1 MWVGLATLSVVSIL
15 LLNFASEIVP
25 GKGFDS
31 TGSFM
36 ILGLFALAMMRWLRV
51 PTNSYFAMPVFG
63 WRFLLA
69 LILMVNLIIVQVRAE
84 PFSELDVQ
92 GWLRGGLFL
101 ISVAVAE
108 EIFSRGVVFG
118 VLLRHSLAVAVIGSS
133 LIFGLMHINGYIGE
147 YFDPWR
153 AYWHI
158 ASAAAFG
165 IFACALMVVTRSIW
179 MPIILHTVSNTGL
192 LFRDLEEVIE
202 VRSKPVSVD
211 FWDGLTYPLMPV
223 ATFVIPAIALL
234 WINAGMPLHPV
245 VQRQAIKWKLMEPV
259 AQEELPVKEG

>member
-1 MWVGLATLSVVSIL
+1 MWVGLAALSLTSIL

-36 ILGLFALAMMRWLRV
+36 ILGLFAFAVMRLLRV
-51 PTNSYFAMPVFG
+51 PTNGYFAMPAFG
-63 WRFLLA
+63 FRFFVA
-69 LILMVNLIIVQVRAE
+69 LILVVNLIIVQIRVE
-84 PFSELDVQ
+84 PFSELDAP

-118 VLLRHSLAVAVIGSS
+118 VLLRHGLGVAVLGSS
-133 LIFGLMHINGYIGE
+133 LIFGIMHLNGYIGE

-158 ASAAAFG
+158 ASATAFG

-179 MPIILHTVSNTGL
+179 MPIILHTASNAGL
-192 LFRDLEEVIE
+192 LFRDLEEEIA
-202 VRSKPVSVD
+202 VRSKPISVD
-211 FWDGLTYPLMPV
+211 FWSGFTYPLMPV
-223 ATFVIPAIALL
+223 ATFAIPALILF

-245 VQRQAIKWKLMEPV
+245 LKRLAIKCKLVEEQ
-259 AQEELPVKEG
+259 AKELPI

>member
-1 MWVGLATLSVVSIL
+1 MWVGLAALSVVSIL
-15 LLNFASEIVP
+15 LLNFASEVVP

-36 ILGLFALAMMRWLRV
+36 ILGLFAFAVMRWLRV
-51 PTNSYFAMPVFG
+51 PTNGYLAMPAFG
-63 WRFLLA
+63 WRFLVA
-69 LILMVNLIIVQVRAE
+69 LVLMVNLIIVQVRTE

-118 VLLRHSLAVAVIGSS
+118 VLLRHGLAIAVIGSS

-158 ASAAAFG
+158 ASATAFG
-165 IFACALMVVTRSIW
+165 VFACALMVVTRSIW
-179 MPIILHTVSNTGL
+179 MPIFLHTLSNAGL
-192 LFRDLEEVIE
+192 LFNNLEEEIAI
-202 VRSKPVSVD
+202 RSKPISVN

-223 ATFVIPAIALL
+223 ATFVIPALILF
-234 WINAGMPLHPV
+234 WVNAGTPLHPV
-245 VQRQAIKWKLMEPV
+245 LQRLAIKWKLMEL
-259 AQEELPVKEG
+259 QEAEGTQTK